1 MIKLSQKKL
10 IVKYLKNITD
20 INGNYDWVRA
30 YHLRGK
36 NTEWGFLGHQADRR
50 ARELAMAG
58 LIEHRIRDGFA
69 EYRYRLNREPEMTQ
83 EQLLIYATQ

>member
-20 INGNYDWVRA
+20 INGNYD
-30 YHLRGK
+30 
-36 NTEWGFLGHQADRR
+36 
-50 ARELAMAG
+50 
-58 LIEHRIRDGFA
+58 RIRDGFA

-83 EQLLIYATQ
+83 EQLLVYATQ